1 VALTGIVAQR
11 DGWQHQAEGLAL
23 THTALGMA
31 AVAAA
36 KHAGRRS
43 SSRLGTSQVRTL
55 GAESDRLGTG
65 KTGPA
70 NELEPTRAELAAPA
84 AAADK
89 RIAILEGELA
99 SARQRLLLR
108 ENENHSLQVSL
119 DLMADEKSRLTRR
132 LAESNASLS
141 VQADRAEAVNRRLSE
156 LETELGLA
164 NSGSGLRDI
173 EDLLLQKSL
182 GSVVKENE
190 RLSCRLTQSNLAVEK
205 TGAQLK
211 KMKAALTATEA
222 ERNRLAAA
230 LEEANKKLRTETRA
244 LNARLEAM
252 SSHVIATEKQ
262 LADMRQ
268 RLLAC
273 TEQMR
278 TVLITVEA
286 ERNQLAAAVDEVN
299 EKRKGETRALNARL
313 EAMASRAVAAEKQLA
328 EARQNLLERTGRMET
343 ALVTMEAERNK
354 LAVALQEANEKHRV
368 ETDTLNARL
377 DTMSSR
383 AVEAEKLP
391 VEVRQSLLSR
401 TEERRSA
408 GPNIVD
414 ANVARNGAN
423 EKLDLLLIMFK
434 ARDASMTHA
443 EARIKS
449 LTEQVAQLKAQT
461 AEAGT
466 QENVEVLN
474 SWLPREPVA
483 EAAHDTVLTNCA
495 ATQREF
501 DDHAGRNDRH
511 SPCSQALSIEAILSS
526 TITFGNAA

>member
-1 VALTGIVAQR
+1 
-11 DGWQHQAEGLAL
+11 
-23 THTALGMA
+23 
-31 AVAAA
+31 
-36 KHAGRRS
+36 
-43 SSRLGTSQVRTL
+43 
-55 GAESDRLGTG
+55 
-65 KTGPA
+65 
-70 NELEPTRAELAAPA
+70 
-84 AAADK
+84 
-89 RIAILEGELA
+89 
-99 SARQRLLLR
+99 
-108 ENENHSLQVSL
+108 
-119 DLMADEKSRLTRR
+119 
-132 LAESNASLS
+132 
-141 VQADRAEAVNRRLSE
+141 
-156 LETELGLA
+156 
-164 NSGSGLRDI
+164 
-173 EDLLLQKSL
+173 
-182 GSVVKENE
+182 
-190 RLSCRLTQSNLAVEK
+190 
-205 TGAQLK
+205 
-211 KMKAALTATEA
+211 
-222 ERNRLAAA
+222 
-230 LEEANKKLRTETRA
+230 
-244 LNARLEAM
+244 
-252 SSHVIATEKQ
+252 
-262 LADMRQ
+262 
-268 RLLAC
+268 
-273 TEQMR
+273 
-278 TVLITVEA
+278 
-286 ERNQLAAAVDEVN
+286 
-299 EKRKGETRALNARL
+299 LNARL

-354 LAVALQEANEKHRV
+354 LAVALQAANEKHRV

-377 DTMSSR
+377 DTVSSR
-383 AVEAEKLP
+383 AVEAEKLL

-401 TEERRSA
+401 IEERRSA
-408 GPNIVD
+408 GRNIVD